1 MPLVHA
7 WLRAFVATLILE
19 LPVVVLLTRGIAMPT
34 ARRLAV
40 AFFANLATHPAVW
53 FIIPAFGLSGITSLI
68 VSETWAVVIE
78 WGVYFVA
85 FPGMKPG
92 RALGVSAFAN
102 GVSFAIGLLLYQ
114 FTGWLS

>member
-1 MPLVHA
+1 MAANNEAVGTATAPRVTEM
-7 WLRAFVATLILE
+7 RAATISA
-19 LPVVVLLTRGIAMPT
+19 PPRATPQNDG
-34 ARRLAV
+34 RRLAV
-40 AFFANLATHPAVW
+40 SAYSRSRA
-53 FIIPAFGLSGITSLI
+53 TSLI
-68 VSETWAVVIE
+68 VSEGWAVVIE

-102 GVSFAIGLLLYQ
+102 GVSFAIGLVLYQ